1 MIAAL
6 HKLAAIRR
14 DEEGS
19 FVIETA
25 IVLPVLIMLCLGGFE
40 VSRLVS
46 RNNELQI
53 AVAEASA
60 IALASLPE
68 DQSDIDLIEDIIE
81 TSTGLED
88 SKVAIAKKYRCNS
101 DATLVA
107 AVADCTDPNA
117 VISEFLEITISDWYQ
132 PIWTHYGISGQMDY
146 DLTRRVQIS

>member
-25 IVLPVLIMLCLGGFE
+25 IVLPVLVMLCLGGFE

-68 DQSDIDLIEDIIE
+68 DQDDINMIEDIIE
-81 TSTGLED
+81 SSTGLDD
-88 SKVAIAKKYRCNS
+88 SKVAISKKYRCNS
-101 DATLVA
+101 DATLVP

-117 VISEFLEITISDWYQ
+117 VISEFLEITISDWYT
-132 PIWTHYGISGQMDY
+132 PIWTTFGISGQMDY